1 MTIFDILREHL
12 PDKDF
17 SAVKA
22 ITPQEQQQVVDDAR
36 RCFMTDHFKICSIPD
51 ANACKNSET
60 ISC

>member
-1 MTIFDILREHL
+1 MDIMEILREHL
-12 PDKDF
+12 PQVDF

-51 ANACKNSET
+51 REQPKSE
-60 ISC
+60 